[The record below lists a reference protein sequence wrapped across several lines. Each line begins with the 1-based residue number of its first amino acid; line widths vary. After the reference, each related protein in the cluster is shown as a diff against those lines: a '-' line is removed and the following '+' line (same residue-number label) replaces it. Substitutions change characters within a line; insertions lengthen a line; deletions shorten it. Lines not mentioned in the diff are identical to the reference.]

1 MSVDAH
7 EESPVSQVARPKGR
21 GLRERTRPLRRTLAA
36 PFSSS
41 LTRRIVF
48 LNLGGL
54 LLMLLGFLYLNQFR
68 EGLIAARIKRA

>member
-36 PFSSS
+36 PFYS
-41 LTRRIVF
+41 
-48 LNLGGL
+48 
-54 LLMLLGFLYLNQFR
+54 
-68 EGLIAARIKRA
+68 